1 VAEAEVGATTQLAV
15 AKPNTAVGEAVADM
29 RVVMVLPL
37 VEVVQ
42 SLGQAVEE
50 EALLAEHPPLMVV
63 IGESM

>member
-1 VAEAEVGATTQLAV
+1 VVEQ
-15 AKPNTAVGEAVADM
+15 AVADM

-50 EALLAEHPPLMVV
+50 EALLAAHTPLMAV